1 MTREK
6 TKEDALV
13 DELLKDYSDPK
24 EILGE
29 NGLLKVLQK
38 KLVER
43 ALEGSWGT
51 TSVTRRTIRR
61 AAATAAMARA
71 RRRCRAI
78 RGSSASRCHGIET
91 AALSRRL

>member
-6 TKEDALV
+6 TKEDALL

-29 NGLLKVLQK
+29 NGLLKLLQK

-43 ALEGSWGT
+43 ALE
-51 TSVTRRTIRR
+51 
-61 AAATAAMARA
+61 A
-71 RRRCRAI
+71 
-78 RGSSASRCHGIET
+78 E
-91 AALSRRL
+91 LSHHPRV

>member
-6 TKEDALV
+6 TKEEELL

-43 ALEGSWGT
+43 ALEAELGHHLGYGHGGT
-51 TSVTRRTIRR
+51 GTLTTKQFS
-61 AAATAAMARA
+61 
-71 RRRCRAI
+71 
-78 RGSSASRCHGIET
+78 
-91 AALSRRL
+91 